1 MCVLCFCY
9 VIRVVLHVCLWLI
22 GRVCWSLLLLRV
34 VLLLLDVVC
43 FCLRLFVLFSVAF
56 LFVEGFV
63 VVVFRLFVFFLSVAC
78 LFAVLFCSFLLPCPL
93 FVLGCCF
100 VSVCLCFM
108 CGDVVYM
115 LWCLCC

>member
-1 MCVLCFCY
+1 MCDVCGCVCCMCVLCFCY

-56 LFVEGFV
+56 LFGV
-63 VVVFRLFVFFLSVAC
+63 LLSVALLVILC
-78 LFAVLFCSFLLPCPL
+78 LLCLL
-93 FVLGCCF
+93 
-100 VSVCLCFM
+100 
-108 CGDVVYM
+108 
-115 LWCLCC
+115 